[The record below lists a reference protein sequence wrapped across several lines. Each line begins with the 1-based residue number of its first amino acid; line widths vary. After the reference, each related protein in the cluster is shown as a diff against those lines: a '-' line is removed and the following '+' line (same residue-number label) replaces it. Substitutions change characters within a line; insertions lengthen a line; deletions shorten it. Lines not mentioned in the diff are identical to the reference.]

1 MRWGRLY
8 FSSSPS
14 RTSLRVEAQDLA
26 PQEAMAIVIMVTSRL
41 QLWGDGVNGQ
51 KPLPKG
57 TQALSLLSLM
67 DVPPLIAKPFFP
79 TENSLGRRGA
89 SSRLRSA
96 GRQSRTVLHRL
107 TGHFGRRGQGGMKT
121 NVSPVSTP
129 TSPRHVSEAPL
140 LLCPC
145 FLVCPISLQWLVP
158 LSAVPHVWLSALSH
172 VPPHLLSSPSSLL
185 PCD

>member
-1 MRWGRLY
+1 M
-8 FSSSPS
+8 
-14 RTSLRVEAQDLA
+14 A
-26 PQEAMAIVIMVTSRL
+26 PQEAMAIVIMVTSSL

-57 TQALSLLSLM
+57 TQALSLLSIM
-67 DVPPLIAKPFFP
+67 DVPPLIAVPFFP

-96 GRQSRTVLHRL
+96 RRQSRTVLHRL

-121 NVSPVSTP
+121 NVSPTSTP

-140 LLCPC
+140 LLCPFPC
-145 FLVCPISLQWLVP
+145 LSNLLRVACSFVRRCSRMALCSIPCSPTSPFIPLFLASL
-158 LSAVPHVWLSALSH
+158 
-172 VPPHLLSSPSSLL
+172 
-185 PCD
+185 